1 MTFDKQVILKENSDN
16 LDLRVRITV
25 QTTVYGLGIGLRVTA
40 SLARPIRVR
49 LASTGGLPLD
59 CHAFL

>member
-25 QTTVYGLGIGLRVTA
+25 QTTVYALGLRVTA
-40 SLARPIRVR
+40 SLARPIRLR